1 MSIFFITYIYD
12 SILFKRVTQ
21 IQAKSSYI
29 FNGFYFQKA
38 KKNIAWRALSS

>member
-1 MSIFFITYIYD
+1 MYIFFITYIYD

-21 IQAKSSYI
+21 IQVKSCYI

-38 KKNIAWRALSS
+38 KRITWRAFSS